1 MKPIFQKL
9 ILALSLNTAAMSVQ
23 AVTYICKVDGG
34 IVFTEK
40 KIGNQCEESH
50 ADGAAQISPEEAT
63 QAFPQKAN
71 LKEAPGAA
79 APDVSD
85 IKILPQVTSGSVTN
99 SAEAA
104 NPRMNVK
111 LRNGNDVATGRK
123 SSAGDL
129 KSAQARAAEL
139 NRKAKIIPAPTVA
152 VPVAKPK
159 PQLTRKQ
166 ILQNEIR
173 NEQAALARAKVQLN
187 VARKKGD
194 QVKISRLSQ
203 TVRDREANIRA
214 IQGEMKR

>member
-9 ILALSLNTAAMSVQ
+9 ILALGLNTIAVSAQ

-34 IVFTEK
+34 IVFAEK

-50 ADGAAQISPEEAT
+50 IDGAAQVLPEEA
-63 QAFPQKAN
+63 AKALPEKVD
-71 LKEAPGAA
+71 LKEAPGSA

-85 IKILPQVTSGSVTN
+85 IKILPQTFSGSVTN

-104 NPRMNVK
+104 NPRMNIK
-111 LRNGNDVATGRK
+111 LRNGNDTSGRK
-123 SSAGDL
+123 TGAGDL

-139 NRKAKIIPAPTVA
+139 NRKAKIIH
-152 VPVAKPK
+152 VPVIAAPVAK

-194 QVKISRLSQ
+194 QAKISRLNQ
-203 TVRDREANIRA
+203 AVRDREANIRA

>member
-1 MKPIFQKL
+1 MKLIFQKL
-9 ILALSLNTAAMSVQ
+9 ILALSLSTAAMSAQ

-40 KIGNQCEESH
+40 RIGTQCEESH
-50 ADGAAQISPEEAT
+50 TNGAAQVAPEEAT
-63 QAFPQKAN
+63 KALPEKVD
-71 LKEAPGAA
+71 LKEAPGSAA
-79 APDVSD
+79 TDVSD
-85 IKILPQVTSGSVTN
+85 IKILPQATSGSVTN

-104 NPRMNVK
+104 NPRMNIK
-111 LRNGNDVATGRK
+111 LRNGNDTSGRK
-123 SSAGDL
+123 TSAGDL

-139 NRKAKIIPAPTVA
+139 NRKAKIIHAPVINA
-152 VPVAKPK
+152 PVAKPK

-194 QVKISRLSQ
+194 QAKISRLNQ
-203 TVRDREANIRA
+203 AVRDREANIRA

>member
-1 MKPIFQKL
+1 M
-9 ILALSLNTAAMSVQ
+9 
-23 AVTYICKVDGG
+23 D
-34 IVFTEK
+34 
-40 KIGNQCEESH
+40 
-50 ADGAAQISPEEAT
+50 
-63 QAFPQKAN
+63 
-71 LKEAPGAA
+71 LKEAPGSA

-85 IKILPQVTSGSVTN
+85 IKILPQATSGSVTN

-104 NPRMNVK
+104 NPRMNIK
-111 LRNGNDVATGRK
+111 LRNGNDASGRK
-123 SSAGDL
+123 TSAGDL

-139 NRKAKIIPAPTVA
+139 NRKAKIIHAPVINA
-152 VPVAKPK
+152 PVAKPK

-194 QVKISRLSQ
+194 QAKISRLNQ
-203 TVRDREANIRA
+203 AVRDREANIRA